1 MTTPIRIDLVSDTAT
16 RPSPGIRQAM
26 AEAKVGDEQRGED
39 PTTNALCERV
49 ADMLGQDAAMF
60 LPSGVMCNHVAMAVH
75 CEPGDE
81 IIAAEK
87 CHIWSSE
94 GAGAAVFCGSLIRS
108 LPTED
113 GVFTAEQLKG
123 AINQR
128 KPKAPRSRLVHMEQ
142 TVNRGGGTVWP
153 LATVQSVA
161 EIATANGLKIH
172 MDGARLLN
180 AVVASG
186 VSARDYGSPCD
197 SVWLDLSKGLGCPFG
212 GVLAGSRAF
221 MDEAWRW
228 KFRFGG
234 GMRQSG
240 MMAAAG
246 LYALDNNIDQL
257 ASDHDNARLF
267 AELISQIPGIAL
279 EFEETATNLVFF
291 NITGTGLSTDDVSDA
306 LEKRGIRIGCE
317 SDTCMRAVTHMD
329 VSRADIKEA
338 AAALKEIT
346 SDGDTHNRAAE

>member
-1 MTTPIRIDLVSDTAT
+1 MTMPIRIDLVSDTAT
-16 RPSPGIRQAM
+16 CPSPGIRQAM
-26 AEAKVGDEQRGED
+26 AEAEVGDEQRDED
-39 PTTNALCERV
+39 PTTNTLCERV
-49 ADMLGQDAAMF
+49 ADMLGQEAAMF

-94 GAGAAVFCGSLIRS
+94 GAGAAIFCGSLIRS
-108 LPTED
+108 LPTEN
-113 GVFTAEQLKG
+113 GVYSAEQLSG
-123 AINQR
+123 AINR
-128 KPKAPRSRLVHMEQ
+128 GKPKAPRSRLAHIEQ

-153 LATVQSVA
+153 LATVQAVA
-161 EIATANGLKIH
+161 TIASDNGLKVH

-186 VSARDYGSPCD
+186 VSAREFGEPCD

-212 GVLAGSRAF
+212 GVLAGSKAF

-246 LYALDNNIDQL
+246 LYALDNNIDRL
-257 ASDHDNARLF
+257 ATDHDNARLF
-267 AELISQIPGIAL
+267 AKLISQIPGVAL

-291 NITGTGLSTDDVSDA
+291 NISGTGLNTDDVSNA

-329 VSRADIKEA
+329 VSRTDIEEA
-338 AAALKEIT
+338 ASVLKDVVT
-346 SDGDTHNRAAE
+346 SDDARSSAAE

>member
-16 RPSPGIRQAM
+16 SPSPAIRQAM

-39 PTTNALCERV
+39 PTTNELCERV
-49 ADMLGQDAAMF
+49 ADMLGQEAAMF

-75 CEPGDE
+75 CQPGDE

-94 GAGAAVFCGSLIRS
+94 GAGAAIFCGSLIRS
-108 LPTED
+108 LPTEN
-113 GVFTAEQLKG
+113 GVYSAEQLKG

-128 KPKAPRSRLVHMEQ
+128 KPKAPRSRLVHIEQ

-161 EIATANGLKIH
+161 EIAAENGLKVH

-212 GVLAGSRAF
+212 GVLAGSKAF

-257 ASDHDNARLF
+257 MSDHDNAQLF
-267 AELISQIPGIAL
+267 AELISQIPGVAL

-291 NITGTGLSTDDVSDA
+291 NITGTGLGTDNVSDA
-306 LEKRGIRIGCE
+306 LEERGIRIGCE
-317 SDTCMRAVTHMD
+317 SDICMRAVTHMD
-329 VSRADIKEA
+329 VSRADIEEA
-338 AAALKEIT
+338 ASILREIVT
-346 SDGDTHNRAAE
+346 NGEARSSAAE

>member
-1 MTTPIRIDLVSDTAT
+1 MTTPIHIDLVSDTAT
-16 RPSPGIRQAM
+16 SPSPGIRQAM
-26 AEAKVGDEQRGED
+26 AEAEVGDEQRGED

-49 ADMLGQDAAMF
+49 ADMLGQEAAMF

-94 GAGAAVFCGSLIRS
+94 GAGAAIFCGSLIRS
-108 LPTED
+108 LPTKN
-113 GVFTAEQLKG
+113 GVYSAEQLVG
-123 AINQR
+123 AINR
-128 KPKAPRSRLVHMEQ
+128 GKPKAPRSRLVHIEQ

-153 LATVQSVA
+153 LATVQAVA
-161 EIATANGLKIH
+161 EVASENGLKVH

-186 VSARDYGSPCD
+186 VSTREFGEPCD

-212 GVLAGSRAF
+212 GVLAGSKAF

-246 LYALDNNIDQL
+246 LYALDNNIDRL
-257 ASDHDNARLF
+257 ATDHDNARLL
-267 AELISQIPGIAL
+267 AELISEIPGIAL

-291 NITGTGLSTDDVSDA
+291 DIAGTGLTTQHVSDA

-329 VSRADIKEA
+329 VSRADIEETA
-338 AAALKEIT
+338 SVLREILT
-346 SDGDTHNRAAE
+346 SDDARSNAAE